1 LVLRNRLADANL
13 KKEPS
18 EFSFDELNVLMK
30 NSNREQFDYRSFKA
44 AYDSDERIKS
54 MVKNFN
60 QDGITLKTDTDADAA
75 APQQDLG
82 NKAVSQMAKRA
93 TNKRQ

>member
-1 LVLRNRLADANL
+1 M

-30 NSNREQFDYRSFKA
+30 NTGREQFDYRSFKA
-44 AYDSDERIKS
+44 AYDSDARIKT

-60 QDGITLKTDTDADAA
+60 QDSITLKTDTDADTT

-93 TNKRQ
+93 TNKRK

>member
-1 LVLRNRLADANL
+1 
-13 KKEPS
+13 
-18 EFSFDELNVLMK
+18 MK
-30 NSNREQFDYRSFKA
+30 NTGREQFDYRSFKA
-44 AYDSDERIKS
+44 AYDSDARIKK

-60 QDGITLKTDTDADAA
+60 QDSITLKTDTDADTT

-93 TNKRQ
+93 TNKRK

>member
-30 NSNREQFDYRSFKA
+30 NTGREQFDYRSFKA
-44 AYDSDERIKS
+44 AYDSDARIKT

-60 QDGITLKTDTDADAA
+60 QDSITLKTDTDADTT

-93 TNKRQ
+93 TNKRK

>member
-1 LVLRNRLADANL
+1 MVLRNRPADANL

-30 NSNREQFDYRSFKA
+30 NTGREQFDYRSFKA
-44 AYDSDERIKS
+44 AYDSDARIKT

-60 QDGITLKTDTDADAA
+60 QDSITLKTDTDADTT

-93 TNKRQ
+93 TNKRK

>member
-1 LVLRNRLADANL
+1 MVLRNRLAEANL

-93 TNKRQ
+93 TRKRQ

>member
-1 LVLRNRLADANL
+1 
-13 KKEPS
+13 
-18 EFSFDELNVLMK
+18 
-30 NSNREQFDYRSFKA
+30 
-44 AYDSDERIKS
+44 

>member
-1 LVLRNRLADANL
+1 L

-30 NSNREQFDYRSFKA
+30 NTGREQFDYRSFKA
-44 AYDSDERIKS
+44 AYDSDARIKT

-60 QDGITLKTDTDADAA
+60 QDSITLKTDTDADTT

-93 TNKRQ
+93 TNKRK